1 MKNLS
6 SSTALI
12 LAGGLG
18 TRLRSTVPDRPKVIA
33 EVGGRPFITYLLD
46 QLADAGLSRIVLCT
60 GYQAD
65 RVEACL
71 GHSYRGAQLLYSPE
85 ASPLGTGGA
94 LRLALPLVTS
104 PEALVLNGDSYCDV
118 PLTDFA
124 AFHDARTAIASLA
137 LCAVED
143 QRRYGGVSADED
155 GTITGFAEK
164 ADVEG
169 PGWVN
174 AGVYLL
180 NRGLLDSIP
189 ANQFVSLE
197 REILPGL
204 ISRGLYGFRSSAQFR
219 DIGVPEA
226 FSSAQ
231 SEFSAGG
238 AFQPRR

>member
-1 MKNLS
+1 MNSLAS
-6 SSTALI
+6 TTALI

-18 TRLRSTVPDRPKVIA
+18 TRLRSAVPDRPKVIA
-33 EVGGRPFITYLLD
+33 EVGGRPFIAYLLD
-46 QLADAGLSRIVLCT
+46 QLVDAGVTRIVLCT

-71 GHSYRGAQLLYSPE
+71 GPSYRSAQLLYSPE
-85 ASPLGTGGA
+85 ANPLGTGGA
-94 LRLALPLVTS
+94 LRLALPLIQS

-118 PLTDFA
+118 PLPDFA
-124 AFHDARTAIASLA
+124 AFHYSRDAQASLA
-137 LCAVED
+137 LCSVDD
-143 QRRYGGVSADED
+143 QRRYGGVRVDEQ
-155 GTITGFAEK
+155 GAITAFAEK

-180 NRGLLDSIP
+180 RRSLLESIP
-189 ANQFVSLE
+189 PGTFVSLE
-197 REILPGL
+197 REVLPGL
-204 ISRGLYGFRSSAQFR
+204 ISRGLFGFCSSARFR

-226 FSSAQ
+226 YSSAQ

-238 AFQPRR
+238 TFETHR